1 MSSMS
6 ATRPTTDIGVTGLG
20 VMDGN
25 LALGRSLCVGNGAV
39 TKRIAARLTGE
50 IGAVSGL
57 AGVIGSLAG
66 ALLPVVQGPGQ
77 EFIGSYVF
85 GFVVLAALALIRLIL
100 QARPLP
106 VQS

>member
-6 ATRPTTDIGVTGLG
+6 ATRPTTDIGVIGLG
-20 VMDGN
+20 VMGGV
-25 LALGRSLCVGNGAV
+25 LALGTMLGVGNGAV
-39 TKRIAARLTGE
+39 TKLIAGGVTGE

-57 AGVIGSLAG
+57 TGAIGSLG
-66 ALLPVVQGPGQ
+66 GVLLPVVQGPGQ

-85 GFVVLAALALIRLIL
+85 GFVVLAALALIGLIL